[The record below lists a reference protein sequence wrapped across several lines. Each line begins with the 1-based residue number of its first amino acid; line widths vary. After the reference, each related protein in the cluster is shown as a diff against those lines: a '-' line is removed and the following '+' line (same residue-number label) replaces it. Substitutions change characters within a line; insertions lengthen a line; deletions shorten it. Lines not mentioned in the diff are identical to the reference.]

1 MFSVEEMSTILESAW
16 FLTGRRELERDILRS
31 RLGLDL
37 VSTRGEDQLHSL
49 RRFTG
54 AVLASLSKWE
64 NPRDGIA
71 RQLCLSAADIEAA
84 LALLHLDDLSSMSHR
99 RHVLRSA
106 VLYDVAGMPGV
117 AATLAQRDGLA
128 TDAKDFFSRGGKW
141 GRLSSAEPRGTNL
154 DSTSL
159 EHPADGDELVN
170 AALGDVLGVYSTIL
184 QNPTEEPALA
194 RSDLRLLDS
203 VVGRYSS
210 FLSRDECSALRRS
223 LELRS
228 QNATLR
234 LAKTYSS
241 LQEPALRNLQLPA
254 EMWPVQRRAM
264 EEGLLSPEILSF
276 GLAAPTGT
284 GKTALMRLLIADFL
298 EKNPGKKAVYV
309 SPSRALSAQ
318 VAHDLSEALSRVN
331 KKVLALGAH
340 LSLHPVENL
349 DPETADVLV
358 FTPEKADL
366 IMRIMPE
373 SLAQVGLVIVDE
385 AHHIEQGTRGILLEF
400 YLWRL
405 RSLVPSDSR
414 FVQLSAVAPN
424 IKDMVGWLGG
434 KEQSSR
440 SLTLDWRTS
449 RLRMG
454 IFERRTDGSAIVQFG
469 TEAPYV
475 LLQRGECPSDPI
487 ENLAML
493 ANRLAQRGIVLV
505 LTTSPSAA
513 EKIAEEVSKLREPS
527 SAQLGDTGDRLDAR
541 IERELYPDAPLR
553 EQLRKRVVYHH
564 AQLPPRVRL
573 SIEHCVADRQVD
585 VVCATTTLGEGVNFP
600 FSTVIVDSLVGRGYQ
615 LSPRSLWNIAG
626 RAGRFGV
633 DSEGHCILF
642 RPSRWKAKLSEYSLE
657 DYLRTNLADIPPV
670 RSALA
675 NAITDLKQMV
685 DEGSVDFEQLSNI
698 SLGEIQKKGHSSRV
712 SIGPVR
718 GLLNVMRVG
727 YAHASTSKTIS
738 VETDTAPEFDSDL
751 LASRQMSGEEKSFA
765 QKLGR
770 QQRRVIRDALRE
782 DADLVTI
789 AARIG
794 WALETQQNLYEW
806 LKGLEDWRLTQFG
819 EMVLGGKIMH
829 PERLG
834 YLLGPLSKH
843 MSEFEGESLGGYT
856 SYIAVNW
863 LRGLPLTEIQKAQQ
877 KMDFG
882 RLVRV
887 IYSRIQYM
895 LPWALFGVHELMGYE
910 AKRRRIKVGD
920 GVRDL
925 SVLAAEGVPDFDAL
939 TLVMRLDIERVDA
952 ARLAASY
959 QRGRPETD
967 VVGWLRGLQW
977 ERVAAIV
984 RGQDNRR
991 LDPDLRRL
999 WETLS
1004 K

>member
-1 MFSVEEMSTILESAW
+1 MFSVEELSTVLESAW

-31 RLGLDL
+31 RLGLEL
-37 VSTRGEDQLHSL
+37 VSTRGEDQLRSL
-49 RRFTG
+49 RRFSG
-54 AVLASLSKWE
+54 AVLASLHKWE

-84 LALLHLDDLSSMSHR
+84 LALLQLDDLTSMSHR

-141 GRLSSAEPRGTNL
+141 GRLSSAESGGMSR
-154 DSTSL
+154 DSISQGLPT
-159 EHPADGDELVN
+159 DGDELVN

-184 QNPTEEPALA
+184 QNPTEEPKLA
-194 RSDLRLLDS
+194 RSDLKLLDS
-203 VVGRYSS
+203 VVGRYSA
-210 FLSRDECSALRRS
+210 FLSRDECSALGCS
-223 LELRS
+223 LDLRS

-234 LAKTYSS
+234 LAQVHSS
-241 LQEPALRNLQLPA
+241 LQESALRKLHLPA

-264 EEGLLSPEILSF
+264 EEGLLSPSILSF
-276 GLAAPTGT
+276 GLSAPTGT

-298 EKNPGKKAVYV
+298 EKNPTKKAVYV
-309 SPSRALSAQ
+309 SPSRALTAQ
-318 VAHDLSEALSRVN
+318 VARELSEALKGVN
-331 KKVLALGAH
+331 KKVLALGSH
-340 LSLHPVENL
+340 LALHPVENL
-349 DPETADVLV
+349 DPETGDVLV

-373 SLAQVGLVIVDE
+373 SLSQVGLVIVDE

-405 RSLVPSDSR
+405 RSLVPSDAR

-440 SLTLDWRTS
+440 YLTLDWRTS

-454 IFERRTDGSAIVQFG
+454 IFERRADGSAIVQFG
-469 TEAPYV
+469 TEAPYI
-475 LLQRGECPSDPI
+475 LLDRGECPSDPV
-487 ENLAML
+487 ENLATL
-493 ANRLAQRGIVLV
+493 ANRLAEHGIVLV
-505 LTTSPSAA
+505 LTTSPGAA
-513 EKIAEEVSKLREPS
+513 EKIAEEVSKLRDPS
-527 SAQLGDTGDRLDAR
+527 GQLSDTGDRLDAR
-541 IERELYPDAPLR
+541 VERELYPGAPLR
-553 EQLRKRVVYHH
+553 NQLRKRVVYHN
-564 AQLPPRVRL
+564 AELPPRVRL
-573 SIEHCVADRQVD
+573 SIEQCVADRQVD

-642 RPSRWKAKLSEYSLE
+642 RPSRWKARLSEYSLE

-685 DEGSVDFEQLSNI
+685 DDGSVDFDQLASI
-698 SLGEIQKKGHSSRV
+698 SLGEIQQKAHSSRV

-718 GLLNVMRVG
+718 GLINVMRVG
-727 YAHASTSKTIS
+727 YAHANTSKTIS
-738 VETDTAPEFDSDL
+738 VETDTAPEFESEL
-751 LASRQMSGEEKSFA
+751 LASRQMSEPEKSFA

-770 QQRRVIRDALRE
+770 QQRRVVRDALRE
-782 DADLVTI
+782 DAELVGI

-806 LKGLEDWRLTQFG
+806 LKGLEDWRLKQFG
-819 EMVLGGKIMH
+819 EMVLGGKIMN
-829 PERLG
+829 PDRLG

-856 SYIAVNW
+856 SYVAVNW
-863 LRGLPLTEIQKAQQ
+863 LKGLPLTEIQKFQQ
-877 KMDFG
+877 NMDFG

-895 LPWALFGVHELMGYE
+895 LPWALFGVHELIGYE
-910 AKRRRIKVGD
+910 SKRRHIKIGD

-925 SVLAAEGVPDFDAL
+925 SVLAAEGVPNFDAL

-952 ARLAASY
+952 ARLAAAY
-959 QRGRPETD
+959 QRARTETD

-977 ERVAAIV
+977 ERIVGIV
-984 RGQDNRR
+984 RGQDGRR
-991 LDPDLRRL
+991 LDPDLHRV
-999 WETLS
+999 WEQLRN
-1004 K
+1004 

>member
-1 MFSVEEMSTILESAW
+1 MFSVEELSTVLESAW
-16 FLTGRRELERDILRS
+16 FLTSRRELERDILRS

-37 VSTRGEDQLHSL
+37 VSTRGEDQLSSL

-54 AVLASLSKWE
+54 AVLASLFKWE

-84 LALLHLDDLSSMSHR
+84 LALLHLDDLTSMSHR

-141 GRLSSAEPRGTNL
+141 GRLSSAERRGTNQ
-154 DSTSL
+154 DSFAQ

-184 QNPTEEPALA
+184 QNPTEEPKLA

-203 VVGRYSS
+203 IVGRYSS
-210 FLSRDECSALRRS
+210 FLSRDECSALLRS
-223 LELRS
+223 LDLRS

-234 LAKTYSS
+234 LAKAHSS
-241 LQEPALRNLQLPA
+241 LQESTLRNLQLPA

-264 EEGLLSPEILSF
+264 EEGLLSPDILSF

-298 EKNPGKKAVYV
+298 EKNPTKKAVYV
-309 SPSRALSAQ
+309 SPSRALTAQ
-318 VAHDLSEALSRVN
+318 VAHELSEALNRVN

-340 LSLHPVENL
+340 LALHPIENL

-373 SLAQVGLVIVDE
+373 SLSEVGLVIVDE

-405 RSLVPSDSR
+405 RSLVPSDTR

-424 IKDMVGWLGG
+424 MKDMVGWLGG

-454 IFERRTDGSAIVQFG
+454 IFERRADGSAIVQFG

-475 LLQRGECPSDPI
+475 LLQRGECPSDPV

-493 ANRLAQRGIVLV
+493 ANRLAEHGIVLV
-505 LTTSPSAA
+505 LTTSPGAA
-513 EKIAEEVSKLREPS
+513 EKIAEEVSRLRKPS
-527 SAQLGDTGDRLDAR
+527 HLLGDTADRLDAR
-541 IERELYPDAPLR
+541 IERELYPGAPLR
-553 EQLRKRVVYHH
+553 DQLRKRVVYHH

-585 VVCATTTLGEGVNFP
+585 IVCATTTLGEGVNFP

-685 DEGSVDFEQLSNI
+685 DDGSVEFGQLANI
-698 SLGEIQKKGHSSRV
+698 SLGEIQKKEFTSRV
-712 SIGPVR
+712 PIGPVR
-718 GLLNVMRVG
+718 GLINVMRVS
-727 YAHASTSKTIS
+727 YAHANTSKTIS
-738 VETDTAPEFDSDL
+738 VETDTAPEFETEL
-751 LASRQMSGEEKSFA
+751 LASRQMSEPEKSFA
-765 QKLGR
+765 EKLGR
-770 QQRRVIRDALRE
+770 QQRRVVRDALRK
-782 DADLVTI
+782 DAELVAI

-794 WALETQQNLYEW
+794 WALETQQNLHEW
-806 LKGLEDWRLTQFG
+806 LKGLEDWRLKQFG
-819 EMVLGGKIMH
+819 DMVLGGKIMQ
-829 PERLG
+829 PDRLG

-863 LRGLPLTEIQKAQQ
+863 LKGLPLTEIHKSQER
-877 KMDFG
+877 MDFG

-895 LPWALFGVHELMGYE
+895 LPWALFGVHELIGYE
-910 AKRRRIKVGD
+910 SKRRHIAVGD

-952 ARLAASY
+952 ARLAAAY
-959 QRGRPETD
+959 QRARSDTD

-977 ERVAAIV
+977 ERVVAVV
-984 RGQDNRR
+984 RGQDSRR

-999 WETLS
+999 WEQLS
-1004 K
+1004 R